1 MPIESLKRF
10 DPQLWLPLLTF
21 AWGVTSVS
29 QGLITNQA
37 ALFGIRIRE

>member
-1 MPIESLKRF
+1 MPIQSLKRF
-10 DPQLWLPLLTF
+10 DPQFWLPLLTF

-37 ALFGIRIRE
+37 GLFGIRIRE